1 MIHYIF
7 DLDDTIIIHKNQV
20 NYNWIYEDKELIH
33 YLNKCEGSK
42 YIYTNGTSGHA
53 LTVLQKMGLIDIFE
67 KIYSRDT
74 IDYMKPDHKS
84 AYDVHDDISIR
95 DTQPKVIFFFDDRL
109 ENLKMGSQFGWY
121 TIWIHPK
128 YTTKSDYKYVNLAFP
143 NIKEALRYLDKEYK
157 KFNI

>member
-1 MIHYIF
+1 
-7 DLDDTIIIHKNQV
+7 
-20 NYNWIYEDKELIH
+20 
-33 YLNKCEGSK
+33 
-42 YIYTNGTSGHA
+42 
-53 LTVLQKMGLIDIFE
+53 MGLIDLFE

-128 YTTKSDYKYVNLAFP
+128 YTTKSDYNYVNLAFP
-143 NIKEALRYLDKEYK
+143 NIKEALSYLEKKYK